1 MQATCTQ
8 RAVADGSASKGGA
21 PDVGVVGV
29 EGAAAGGGLVVGVAG
44 IVGVAVEV
52 AVAVVV
58 VVVVVVVAVVVVVVV
73 TVAAVAAVVVLAWL
87 WAWKVPTCQA
97 VSIASKRK
105 KPTGHLEKIQV
116 CFGYV
121 SGMLWVRYGTPF
133 LTCADLL

>member
-1 MQATCTQ
+1 MILLLRLTTLRRAGAVVVVVVVVVVV
-8 RAVADGSASKGGA
+8 AVA
-21 PDVGVVGV
+21 
-29 EGAAAGGGLVVGVAG
+29 
-44 IVGVAVEV
+44 V

-58 VVVVVVVAVVVVVVV
+58 VVVVVVAVVVVVV

-121 SGMLWVRYGTPF
+121 SGMLWVRYGKPF
-133 LTCADLL
+133 LTCVELL